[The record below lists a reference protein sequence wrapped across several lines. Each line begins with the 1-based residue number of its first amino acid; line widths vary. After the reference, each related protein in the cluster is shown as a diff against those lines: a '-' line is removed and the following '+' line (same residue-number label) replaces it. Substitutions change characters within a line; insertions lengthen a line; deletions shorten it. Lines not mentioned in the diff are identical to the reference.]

1 MNLPTLPRRF
11 VPVVASR
18 QSAALLK
25 AAQEVRRSAEAPLR
39 DGSRSVSPARA
50 PRGVRG
56 NAFTLV
62 EVMIATAILFACVF
76 AILSVVATGLR
87 GARVLQQPD
96 VDPSMVAAMLS
107 LTNKLTEGSDSGDFE
122 AIAPGVYPG
131 YTWSSDVYEVSSN
144 GLFKIDLLV
153 QHHEGNKAQESRMSL
168 LLYRP
173 DSQTKQGGIRGLG
186 R

>member
-1 MNLPTLPRRF
+1 MKLPQRHGLAT
-11 VPVVASR
+11 
-18 QSAALLK
+18 AAG
-25 AAQEVRRSAEAPLR
+25 ARHAQ
-39 DGSRSVSPARA
+39 
-50 PRGVRG
+50 RGVRG

-96 VDPSMVAAMLS
+96 VDPSMVAAMIS
-107 LTNKLTEGSDSGDFE
+107 LTNILTEGSDSGDFE
-122 AIAPGVYPG
+122 TIAPGVYPG
-131 YTWSSDVYEVSSN
+131 YRWSSDIYEVSSN

-153 QHHEGNKAQESRMSL
+153 THSESGKAQESHMSL

-173 DSQTKQGGIRGLG
+173 DSKTKQGGLRGFG

>member
-1 MNLPTLPRRF
+1 MRLPAFSTADRA
-11 VPVVASR
+11 PVTG
-18 QSAALLK
+18 Q
-25 AAQEVRRSAEAPLR
+25 
-39 DGSRSVSPARA
+39 A

-107 LTNKLTEGSDSGDFE
+107 LTNKLTEGSDSGDFDT
-122 AIAPGVYPG
+122 IAPGVYPG
-131 YTWSSDVYEVSSN
+131 YTWSSDTYEVSSN
-144 GLFKIDLLV
+144 GLYKIDLLV
-153 QHHEGNKAQESRMSL
+153 QHKEGNKAQEARMSF

-173 DSQTKQGGIRGLG
+173 DSQNKSGGLRGLG